1 VALGQ
6 PDAATKFI
14 SLYRVFDLFATRAVS
29 AEPELLSAEQ
39 ARQVAEEAVRAL
51 GDELDGS
58 ARERLL
64 STITSAVARVRRR
77 TRDEILMDALQR
89 AGVPEKL
96 EQAGMRLGP
105 GDVGEWTSL
114 RAKVAHRPTDA
125 DHAMDLEALRQLT
138 LVVRTLVVGETLLPG

>member
-1 VALGQ
+1 M
-6 PDAATKFI
+6 
-14 SLYRVFDLFATRAVS
+14 FDLYATRAVN

-64 STITSAVARVRRR
+64 STITNAVARVRSRSR
-77 TRDEILMDALQR
+77 NEILMDALQR
-89 AGVPEKL
+89 AGVSQKL

-105 GDVGEWTSL
+105 GDIAEWTSL
-114 RAKVAHRPTDA
+114 RAKVGHRPTDA
-125 DHAMDLEALRQLT
+125 DHAMDVEALRQLT
-138 LVVRTLVVGETLLPG
+138 LVVRTLVVGETPLPG